1 MIVDVTYNN
10 MTFQES
16 VVDCIR
22 RVDAI
27 IHEAEMGVMI
37 DKYMYLQENGVVL
50 EGDQAKTSIRN
61 RIRSMV
67 YGVVRAFINF
77 IESVKKKLIGRFNAI
92 KAKHDQK
99 KAAKIDKVAKK
110 TAKTFDRVSD
120 KFSNDMEEFYDVV
133 DPDDNDFNEVA
144 KNIEKRHHEYVDA
157 VNNIVHNMMDTLNR
171 IDDNQVYINDILD
184 SISDEFDDLTK
195 D

>member
-1 MIVDVTYNN
+1 
-10 MTFQES
+10 
-16 VVDCIR
+16 
-22 RVDAI
+22 
-27 IHEAEMGVMI
+27 
-37 DKYMYLQENGVVL
+37 
-50 EGDQAKTSIRN
+50 
-61 RIRSMV
+61 
-67 YGVVRAFINF
+67 
-77 IESVKKKLIGRFNAI
+77 
-92 KAKHDQK
+92 
-99 KAAKIDKVAKK
+99 
-110 TAKTFDRVSD
+110 
-120 KFSNDMEEFYDVV
+120 MEEFYDVV